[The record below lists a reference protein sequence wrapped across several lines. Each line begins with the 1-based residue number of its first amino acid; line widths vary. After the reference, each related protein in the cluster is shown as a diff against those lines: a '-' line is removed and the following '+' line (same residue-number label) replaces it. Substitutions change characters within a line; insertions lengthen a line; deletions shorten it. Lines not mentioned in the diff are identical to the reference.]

1 MRNKGFTLIEVLVVA
16 VIVAVLAAVAIP
28 AYMNYVKDSKG
39 QVIENIAATVATSIG
54 NSIASNRV
62 PAASFAGL
70 TGGLSAINGQLG
82 ASYTITGVN
91 ASDLAITTNS
101 TAVIVAAV
109 SGGKYVGANS
119 VTVDF
124 K

>member
-39 QVIENIAATVATSIG
+39 QVMENIAATVATSIG

-70 TGGLSAINGQLG
+70 GGLSAINGQLG